1 MMLRVLLV
9 VAALMIIGCAEGVV
23 QKEELLYPGAPI
35 VSIKQTDFNSDTGYL
50 KYRLEVQEPL
60 PYNIKVKLEQTQ
72 DPTKEAK
79 EKIDH
84 VFLKPQFPVIRM
96 QMGRSVDGNR
106 VYVRKGTSLT
116 VSILPWEG
124 LGDAP
129 YNVGSPHTLTVKR

>member
-1 MMLRVLLV
+1 MS
-9 VAALMIIGCAEGVV
+9 
-23 QKEELLYPGAPI
+23 KEELLYPGAPI
-35 VSIKQTDFNSDTGYL
+35 VNIKQTDFNSDTGYL

-60 PYNIKVKLEQTQ
+60 PYNIMVKLEQTQ
-72 DPTKEAK
+72 DPTKEAR

-84 VFLKPQFPVIRM
+84 RFLEPQFPVIRM
-96 QMGRSVDGNR
+96 QMGRSVDGNQ

-116 VSILPWEG
+116 VSILRWEG

>member
-1 MMLRVLLV
+1 MILRVLLV
-9 VAALMIIGCAEGVV
+9 VAALMIIGCTEGVV

-60 PYNIKVKLEQTQ
+60 PYNIMVKLEQTQ

-116 VSILPWEG
+116 VSILRWEG

-129 YNVGSPHTLTVKR
+129 YNVGSSHTLAVKR